1 MDEVDVL
8 SDRIGILKDG
18 KLMTCG
24 SSLFLKHHFGA
35 GYTLK
40 FNADHS
46 IDVTSVVPSSKAVS
60 SENNRECIWSL
71 GHGSEDQIPTLL
83 EKLVSEGGRD
93 VELDLTTLEDV
104 FLETGKEDSNIGA
117 GTEMKTSSSDLED
130 AKSKNDPENPETQND
145 LLAKVWE
152 PRAAKHQVGFWS
164 KLRIVSHFM
173 MTDALNSKG
182 AVFLNIAMPMIY
194 LIAGVVLATVA
205 EAPKAGELIV
215 ELPIML
221 GAYLSG
227 KEPLKF
233 FGVSEVDANDSSIID
248 PLVLL
253 ESVPESLD
261 DYFSSIPVI
270 GGYFS
275 ENSTLQYAPDVS
287 PFALQIGVG
296 LLSNYTLWQ
305 LGTGSSLSGIVT
317 AVQQLP
323 YLSTVPFR
331 IDLLFIPYCLVFG
344 FAGLAFSV
352 LDVLLLKGNKTVDLF
367 RVAGI
372 TEWTT
377 YLGVMAYKFIT
388 AFLPFFVLLLVLGFA
403 LGVAF
408 FGNGGRW
415 LGTILICL
423 SYAFSSSP
431 QGLIL
436 AKRFIKSD
444 FESVSNWFPG
454 VYL

>member
-1 MDEVDVL
+1 
-8 SDRIGILKDG
+8 
-18 KLMTCG
+18 
-24 SSLFLKHHFGA
+24 
-35 GYTLK
+35 
-40 FNADHS
+40 
-46 IDVTSVVPSSKAVS
+46 
-60 SENNRECIWSL
+60 
-71 GHGSEDQIPTLL
+71 
-83 EKLVSEGGRD
+83 
-93 VELDLTTLEDV
+93 
-104 FLETGKEDSNIGA
+104 
-117 GTEMKTSSSDLED
+117 
-130 AKSKNDPENPETQND
+130 
-145 LLAKVWE
+145 
-152 PRAAKHQVGFWS
+152 
-164 KLRIVSHFM
+164 
-173 MTDALNSKG
+173 
-182 AVFLNIAMPMIY
+182 
-194 LIAGVVLATVA
+194 VA